1 MNVNPKLPI
10 VLACAGCSPVAKLSW
25 ELAKE
30 MDRRGMAEMSCIAGF
45 GAQKPAFLRKLLD
58 REVWIID
65 GCPVHCGQGI
75 FDLILAP
82 VHKHIRLAELGFK
95 KFAESYESIDM
106 DALIDRVM
114 QTDSFNMPATAKVND
129 ATS

>member
-1 MNVNPKLPI
+1 MNAKLQLPI

-30 MDRRGMAEMSCIAGF
+30 MDRRGMVEMSCLAGF
-45 GAQKPAFLRKLLD
+45 GAQKPAFLRKLLG
-58 REVWIID
+58 REVWVID

-75 FDLILAP
+75 FDLIAASF
-82 VHKHIRLAELGFK
+82 HKHIRLAELGFK
-95 KFAESYESIDM
+95 KFAQSDEPIDM

-114 QTDSFNMPATAKVND
+114 QTDSFNMPTTTKVTDATA
-129 ATS
+129 